1 MRGFKEMKREA
12 KCNYIIISKNI
23 EHLTNQKTLNIQ
35 CTNHILWYLSNL
47 IENISLYKR

>member
-23 EHLTNQKTLNIQ
+23 EHLTNKKHLTYNV
-35 CTNHILWYLSNL
+35 L
-47 IENISLYKR
+47 ITYFGIYPT